1 LAVTLQNTTWLKAH
15 IDAVGCGRGSDP
27 LHEQKTV
34 AKLPLIGF
42 YGLVGSKIDD
52 LRTPIFAGKG
62 SSSLLS

>member
-1 LAVTLQNTTWLKAH
+1 
-15 IDAVGCGRGSDP
+15 
-27 LHEQKTV
+27 V